1 MNNINYIDLAYKLGN
16 IHDEHKNIKLCSTN
30 NNIEIYCIN
39 RPNLSVFTT
48 FIKNKPLVLFINPET
63 DISDLVDFCDTLYNK
78 LDIKEMSFK
87 KESIENLTI
96 DKCEGIYYTLLTK
109 NNNYIVLDEEFFDFI
124 PKDGDIVSGDLILQ
138 EKITEQ
144 KKDEI
149 RSKFDSLL
157 K

>member
-16 IHDEHKNIKLCSTN
+16 IHDEHKIIKLCSTN
-30 NNIEIYCIN
+30 NIIEIYCIN

-48 FIKNKPLVLFINPET
+48 FIKNKPLVLFINPDT

>member
-16 IHDEHKNIKLCSTN
+16 IHDEHKNIKLYSTN